1 VVGPAGSGKS
11 ETCKD
16 FSRLAGRFC
25 LVFNCQSQVTWFLM
39 QRLFMGVAQTGVFA
53 CLDEFNKLEPEVLSV
68 VAQQFMTL
76 RVSLLQKKEDC

>member
-1 VVGPAGSGKS
+1 
-11 ETCKD
+11 
-16 FSRLAGRFC
+16 
-25 LVFNCQSQVTWFLM
+25 M